1 MIRITV
7 KVDGMM
13 CGMCEAHVNDAIRK
27 SLPIKKVTS
36 NHKKKVTVILTEQD
50 IPDDRMASA
59 IKNSGYEFMGLTREE
74 VKSGGLFSL
83 FRK

>member
-13 CGMCEAHVNDAIRK
+13 CGMCEAHINDAVRK
-27 SLPIKKVTS
+27 SLPVKKVTS

-50 IPDDRMASA
+50 IPDDRIIAA
-59 IKNSGYEFMGLTREE
+59 IQDSGYDFMSLSREE
-74 VKSGGLFSL
+74 VKSGGIFGL